1 VALLIGKNKKRKE
14 IILSNGTIPMSNEEM
29 SNEAVDIEIDDSYQD
44 DEVIKEKF
52 KFEWTNKQSNLR
64 ESTNDVSKK
73 FPKETADV
81 IKKFLKD
88 S

>member
-1 VALLIGKNKKRKE
+1 
-14 IILSNGTIPMSNEEM
+14 MSNEEM